1 MNYMPTEYLIC
12 RRRRRPHEWFLWE
25 ENNNKFFLLRVQCPY
40 CFCAPMYSLRR
51 PKKIYLPFFLSFKE
65 F

>member
-25 ENNNKFFLLRVQCPY
+25 ENNNNFFY
-40 CFCAPMYSLRR
+40 YEYSVRTASVHRCTLSVVL
-51 PKKIYLPFFLSFKE
+51 KKYTCRFF
-65 F
+65 